1 MSKRLPVQA
10 SVTFHDV
17 AVYFMEEEWGRLEER
32 QKQRYREVMEEIHE
46 ALFSLGY
53 SIINPDV
60 LIRIKAGKGP
70 DLCDRR
76 VPKGRQRR
84 SGRAAAQSGCILPG
98 KEEEDPGSTDD
109 FCFVKS
115 GRRALFSGD
124 TDDDEV
130 TPDMLFRVKEEPE
143 PYSIVP
149 EESDEGDCMDGLS
162 ANDPEDDSEL
172 VIIVKKEP
180 CDVELNNRDVIGIPA
195 EGGGSVIGAKDMRS
209 TEERYKDLTPDE
221 LQTEKTP
228 QVSHLPAHT
237 EQNCCPSEKIM
248 EYIGSNHRGGIL
260 SDNSV
265 QPPFVNEDDAEAKPP
280 HTESPL
286 TGKEPVASEL
296 CNKPF
301 SSGTQACRGQRG
313 YGSQLVYKCRE
324 CEKTFSKN
332 SNLLRHHRIHTGE
345 RPYDCSE
352 CDKSFL
358 QKSSLTQHLR
368 LHTDERPFKCTE
380 CEKSFRLSSTLVY
393 HLTTHRVEK
402 LFKCTECEKSFTLKA
417 TLVNHVRVHTG
428 ERPFKCT
435 DCEKCFISFRNLQRH
450 QRVHTGEQPYT
461 CPVCPKRFSNVS
473 NQRRHLKT
481 HTAGGGS
488 VIGAKDMRSTE
499 ECYKDLMPDEL
510 QTEKAPQVS
519 QPPAHTEQNCC
530 PSEKMMEYIATN
542 HRGGIL
548 SDNSV
553 QPPFVN
559 EDGAEAKPP
568 HIEGSQ
574 TGKEPVAW
582 ELCNKPFSSG
592 TQACRG
598 QGGYGSQLVY
608 KCRECEKTFSKNSNL
623 LRHHRI
629 HTGERPYD
637 CSECDKSFL
646 QKSSLTQHLRLH
658 TGERPYKCTECE
670 KSFRLSST
678 LVYHLTTHRVE
689 KLFKC
694 TECEKSFTLK
704 ATLLNHMRVH
714 TGERPFNCTDCEK
727 CFINFRNLQK
737 HKRVHTGEQPYTCP
751 VCPKRFSNVSNQR
764 RHLKTHTG
772 EKPVHCPQCKRFFS
786 HRSSLI
792 KHQQM
797 QRCNRQQNY
806 NSKNCDKKF
815 TSNALLIQH
824 MRTHMGERPFK

>member
-195 EGGGSVIGAKDMRS
+195 EDGASLSEASDVRS
-209 TEERYKDLTPDE
+209 PEGLPSDLIPDE
-221 LQTEKTP
+221 LQTERPPLPSALPGHAEAQSCPWEGFPIDPGDGTP
-228 QVSHLPAHT
+228 SGHSL
-237 EQNCCPSEKIM
+237 
-248 EYIGSNHRGGIL
+248 
-260 SDNSV
+260 
-265 QPPFVNEDDAEAKPP
+265 QPPFLNDQGAETNPL
-280 HTESPL
+280 HTESSLARQMP
-286 TGKEPVASEL
+286 AAWEL
-296 CNKPF
+296 SDKLF
-301 SSGTQACRGQRG
+301 SSRTHACRVQGG
-313 YGSQLVYKCRE
+313 HESQSLYKCLE

-332 SNLLRHHRIHTGE
+332 SNLLRHQQIHTGE
-345 RPYDCSE
+345 RPYACSE
-352 CDKSFL
+352 CDKNFVH
-358 QKSSLTQHLR
+358 KSSFIQHLR
-368 LHTDERPFKCTE
+368 
-380 CEKSFRLSSTLVY
+380 
-393 HLTTHRVEK
+393 
-402 LFKCTECEKSFTLKA
+402 
-417 TLVNHVRVHTG
+417 
-428 ERPFKCT
+428 
-435 DCEKCFISFRNLQRH
+435 I
-450 QRVHTGEQPYT
+450 
-461 CPVCPKRFSNVS
+461 
-473 NQRRHLKT
+473 
-481 HTAGGGS
+481 
-488 VIGAKDMRSTE
+488 
-499 ECYKDLMPDEL
+499 
-510 QTEKAPQVS
+510 
-519 QPPAHTEQNCC
+519 
-530 PSEKMMEYIATN
+530 
-542 HRGGIL
+542 
-548 SDNSV
+548 
-553 QPPFVN
+553 
-559 EDGAEAKPP
+559 
-568 HIEGSQ
+568 
-574 TGKEPVAW
+574 
-582 ELCNKPFSSG
+582 
-592 TQACRG
+592 
-598 QGGYGSQLVY
+598 
-608 KCRECEKTFSKNSNL
+608 
-623 LRHHRI
+623 
-629 HTGERPYD
+629 
-637 CSECDKSFL
+637 
-646 QKSSLTQHLRLH
+646 H

-704 ATLLNHMRVH
+704 ATLVNHLRVH
-714 TGERPFNCTDCEK
+714 TGERPFKCTDCEK

-737 HKRVHTGEQPYTCP
+737 HQRVHTGERPYTCP
-751 VCPKRFSNVSNQR
+751 VCPKSFSNVSNQR
-764 RHLKTHTG
+764 RHQKTHTG
-772 EKPVHCPQCKRFFS
+772 EKPFRCPQCTTFFS
-786 HRSSLI
+786 QRSSLI

-806 NSKNCDKKF
+806 NCKSCDKTF
-815 TSNALLIQH
+815 TKNSSLIQH
-824 MRTHMGERPFK
+824 MKTHTGERAFKCTVCGKTFSHNSTLTQHQRIHTGERPYQCSICEKAFRLSATLLRHYRKHTGEKPHKCTQCDKCFNHRESLLAHVETHNT